1 MDQSSFFSNSP
12 NKIYEPV
19 PADPATDANRSTVVH
34 RLPTSFITPEPEKEL
49 TRGRLFLHLLLL
61 GLTVLTTTG
70 IGLLWFYSDQSSNT
84 LSRGLAKG
92 IVYSFTIITI
102 LAAHEM
108 GHYIACRW
116 YGVRATLPYF
126 IPVPFPPIGTF
137 GAFIKIKS
145 PIPTR
150 RALFDIGIAGPLAGF
165 IFAVPA
171 AFVAHYFAIAAY
183 TPAAADS
190 EGGFIINTPLLFQ
203 LFERLFHLPELIE
216 NNPVWWAAWVGV
228 FMTSLNLVPVGQLDG
243 GHVTFA
249 VFGPRGHRLVALA
262 CYLAVIGLAIYSGLY
277 NHTWTWVVY
286 GVILTLMLRVG
297 HPPVVDNREPLGFAR
312 KLVAIIG
319 LIVFILSF
327 IPVPFS
333 FD

>member
-1 MDQSSFFSNSP
+1 MDQSSYVP
-12 NKIYEPV
+12 NLRDQRYEP
-19 PADPATDANRSTVVH
+19 PSPELASDPNRPTIVH
-34 RLPTSFITPEPEKEL
+34 RLPPAIPTPEPEKEI
-49 TRGRLFLHLLLL
+49 TNGRLLFHLLLL

-70 IGLLWFYSDQSSNT
+70 IGVLWFYSDQSSNNMA
-84 LSRGLAKG
+84 RGLAKG
-92 IVYSFTIITI
+92 VVYSFTIITI

-116 YGVRATLPYF
+116 YGVNATLPYF
-126 IPVPFPPIGTF
+126 IPVPLPPVGTF

-165 IFAVPA
+165 AFALPA
-171 AFVAHYFAIAAY
+171 AFVAHYFAVADLTAA
-183 TPAAADS
+183 
-190 EGGFIINTPLLFQ
+190 EGGGVLFIHPPLLFQ
-203 LFERLFHLPELIE
+203 FFERILHLPQNIE
-216 NNPVWWAAWVGV
+216 ANPVWWATWVGV

-249 VFGPRGHRLVALA
+249 VFGPRGHRVVALI
-262 CYLAVIGLAIYSGLY
+262 CYAAVICLALYSGFF

-286 GVILTLMLRVG
+286 GLILTLMLRVG
-297 HPPVVDNREPLGFAR
+297 HPPVIDDSEPLGFGR
-312 KLVAIIG
+312 KLIAIIG
-319 LIVFILSF
+319 LLVFILSF

>member
-1 MDQSSFFSNSP
+1 MDQSSYFPKLHDQN
-12 NKIYEPV
+12 YEPPSHEV
-19 PADPATDANRSTVVH
+19 TADPSRSTIVQ
-34 RLPTSFITPEPEKEL
+34 RLSPLTPTPEPEKEI
-49 TRGRLFLHLLLL
+49 TNGRLLFHLLLL
-61 GLTVLTTTG
+61 GLTILTTTG
-70 IGLLWFYSDQSSNT
+70 IGVLWFYSDQSSNT
-84 LSRGLAKG
+84 MARGLAKG

-116 YGVRATLPYF
+116 YGVSATLPYF
-126 IPVPFPPIGTF
+126 IPVPLPPVGTF

-165 IFAVPA
+165 VFAVPA
-171 AFVAHYFAIAAY
+171 AFVAHYFAVADLTAA
-183 TPAAADS
+183 
-190 EGGFIINTPLLFQ
+190 EGGGGIFIHAPLLFQ
-203 LFERLFHLPELIE
+203 FFERILHLPQNIE
-216 NNPVWWAAWVGV
+216 ANPVWWAAWVGV
-228 FMTSLNLVPVGQLDG
+228 FMKSLNLVPVGQLDG

-249 VFGPRGHRLVALA
+249 VFGPRGHRAVALI
-262 CYLAVIGLAIYSGLY
+262 CYAAVICLALYSGLY
-277 NHTWTWVVY
+277 NHTWTWVAY
-286 GVILTLMLRVG
+286 GLILTLMLRVG
-297 HPPVVDNREPLGFAR
+297 HPPVIDDREPLGFGR

-319 LIVFILSF
+319 LLVFILSF

>member
-1 MDQSSFFSNSP
+1 MDQSSFFPNPP
-12 NKIYEPV
+12 NKSYEPV
-19 PADPATDANRSTVVH
+19 SAEHALENNRATVVQ
-34 RLPTSFITPEPEKEL
+34 RLSPAISTLEPEKEFTGGSL
-49 TRGRLFLHLLLL
+49 ILHLLLL

-70 IGLLWFYSDQSSNT
+70 IGVLWFYNDQ
-84 LSRGLAKG
+84 LSQGLANG
-92 IVYSFTIITI
+92 IIYSFTIITI

-165 IFAVPA
+165 VFAVPA
-171 AFVAHYFAIAAY
+171 AFVAHYFAVAA
-183 TPAAADS
+183 TPPAADS
-190 EGGFIINTPLLFQ
+190 EGLVIINGPLLFQ
-203 LFERLFHLPELIE
+203 LFEHLFHLPEFTE
-216 NNPVWWAAWVGV
+216 HNPVMWAAWVGV

-249 VFGPRGHRLVALA
+249 VFGPRGHRAVALS
-262 CYLAVIGLAIYSGLY
+262 CFLAIAGLAIYSGVY
-277 NHTWTWVVY
+277 KHTWTWLVY
-286 GVILTLMLRVG
+286 GVILILMLRVG
-297 HPPVVDNREPLGFAR
+297 HPPVLDDRESLGFAR

-333 FD
+333 FN